1 MGEEIV
7 SFLFAKYLKR
17 KGFLCVDTFSF
28 KKFTMF
34 LSGPF
39 VQWVPVWPEVLET
52 ISAFFALIKKKK
64 RKQVRKLQETSSFLS
79 YL

>member
-1 MGEEIV
+1 
-7 SFLFAKYLKR
+7 
-17 KGFLCVDTFSF
+17 
-28 KKFTMF
+28 MF
-34 LSGPF
+34 LSEPF

-52 ISAFFALIKKKK
+52 ISAFFALIKKK